1 MHITYDARY
10 RSAYVRLSNRRV
22 VTTRPLS
29 DVVLVDLDADANVI
43 GVELLDVDAPSV
55 EDITG
60 ARRPMSRAALEE

>member
-10 RSAYVRLSNRRV
+10 RSAYVRLSDGLV

-43 GVELLDVDAPSV
+43 GVELLDVDRPSI
-55 EDITG
+55 EDIT
-60 ARRPMSRAALEE
+60 AQPAPAE